1 MPWLCTCGIINSNL
15 NKHCSICK
23 VKVRVLTAFDEDE
36 SLLIKCQ
43 IYRLNQVLR
52 DINMD
57 EYEDKLKTHKELFE
71 NGRFDGRKMTP
82 IEEKHSKLFFHE
94 KKLVIDMDD
103 LTLRSHREELSSIA
117 FEARV
122 RLSAADD
129 EISDRRKKGKKFLAA
144 DVTEDITSDA
154 ISKIAERAK
163 KISKDDEIERF
174 LALGIDRATAQKIV
188 KAEKQID
195 AQVKMGIDRESAEKA
210 YAPIL
215 KIVEQAQAEQD
226 KRIEEKK
233 AKLAVRIV
241 ATNRTCPECSY
252 NKFSIDTSGDLSCPD
267 CKTLLTIPKAEPI
280 ESKLIPEIIQAEPK
294 PKQIFNPFAKK
305 G

>member
-1 MPWLCTCGIINSNL
+1 
-15 NKHCSICK
+15 
-23 VKVRVLTAFDEDE
+23 
-36 SLLIKCQ
+36 
-43 IYRLNQVLR
+43 
-52 DINMD
+52 
-57 EYEDKLKTHKELFE
+57 
-71 NGRFDGRKMTP
+71 MTP